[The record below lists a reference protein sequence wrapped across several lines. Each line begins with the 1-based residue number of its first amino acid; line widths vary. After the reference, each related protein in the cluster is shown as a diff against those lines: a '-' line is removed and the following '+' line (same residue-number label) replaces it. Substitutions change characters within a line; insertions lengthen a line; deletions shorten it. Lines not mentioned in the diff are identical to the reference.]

1 MINYEQLIVNF
12 EAKRKQLLAEQNINH
27 SSGDLSSFALRA
39 YLENQARI
47 DRLDFLIKQLQKR
60 KSEVQND

>member
-1 MINYEQLIVNF
+1 MSNYEQLIVNF

-27 SSGDLSSFALRA
+27 SSGDLSRFALRA
-39 YLENQARI
+39 YLENQSRI
-47 DRLDFLIKQLQKR
+47 DRLNFAIKQLQKR